1 MASTGLDVFDQTLQQ
16 TNIWL
21 NDIGNE
27 LHREEA
33 HTAYLALR
41 ATLHALRDNLT
52 IDEAADLAAQLPML
66 IRGIYFDGWNPA
78 IVPVL
83 DRSRTAFLARIDRA
97 MDRAQPDFPAEHAAR
112 AVFHTLS
119 SHVSQGEIDEV
130 RNTLTEEIRE
140 LWT

>member
-1 MASTGLDVFDQTLQQ
+1 MAATGLDVFDQTLQQ
-16 TNIWL
+16 SNIWL

-27 LHREEA
+27 LHRDDV

-83 DRSRTAFLARIDRA
+83 DRSRTAFLDRIERA
-97 MDRAQPDFPAEHAAR
+97 MGRAQPDFPAELAAR
-112 AVFHTLS
+112 AVLRTLS
-119 SHVSQGEIDEV
+119 AQVSRGEIDEV

-140 LWT
+140 LWN